1 MTSRSLTSGSIPGHV
16 RALAI
21 PSAIGLVFQTMYN
34 VVDSFYAGQIST
46 TALAALGL
54 SFPVFL
60 LVIATS
66 GGLSRGSSALIANAI
81 GAGDL
86 HRQQQY
92 TRQCLSLGF
101 VVSFVVT
108 ITGLIVAKPLFSV
121 LGASGDYL
129 NYAVQY
135 MTPIFLGAVFFVVTS
150 VCNAMLIANGDSR
163 TFSKVLVV
171 GFFMNLLLDPWF
183 LHGGYGLPAMGI
195 AGIAWATVVIQI
207 ASFIVMLTIVVRRGL
222 ISLRPWKALLPDWKV
237 YREIMQQ
244 AVPASFAIM
253 SVALGFFAI
262 TYFLK
267 SYGPATVAAFGV
279 TTRIEQMA
287 LLPTFGLYSA
297 IMALVGQNNGAKNF
311 DRVRESMKVCNRA
324 GWVLVLCTSSLIY
337 VFAEQ
342 LVGIFTSDA
351 EVIAIGIVYVH
362 IAAVIQW
369 SYVMTSTHLAFLQ
382 AVKRPRYC
390 YFESPLRRVLL
401 PLPLLW
407 YFATQRDS
415 SVEYIWY
422 SVAVT
427 NVLMTLIT
435 VVYAQRVIARL
446 GEGESE

>member
-1 MTSRSLTSGSIPGHV
+1 MTKRNLTSGSISGHV

-60 LVIATS
+60 LVIAIS

-81 GAGDL
+81 GSGDQV
-86 HRQQQY
+86 RQQQY
-92 TRQCLSLGF
+92 ICQCLSLGF
-101 VVSFVVT
+101 VASIALT
-108 ITGLIVAKPLFSV
+108 LTGLTVGKPLFSV

-135 MTPIFLGAVFFVVTS
+135 MTPIFLGAVFFVLTS
-150 VCNAMLIANGDSR
+150 LCNAILIANGDSR

-195 AGIAWATVVIQI
+195 AGIAWATVVIQV
-207 ASFIVMLTIVVRRGL
+207 ASCGFMLFIVVNRGL
-222 ISLRPWKALLPDWKV
+222 VSLRPWKALLPDWKV
-237 YREIMQQ
+237 YREILQQ

-253 SVALGFFAI
+253 SVAFGFFTI

-267 SYGPATVAAFGV
+267 FYGPATVAAFGV
-279 TTRIEQMA
+279 STRIEQLA

-297 IMALVGQNNGAKNF
+297 IMALVGQNNGAGDF
-311 DRVRESMKVCNRA
+311 DRVRESMRICNRA
-324 GWVLVLCTSSLIY
+324 GWILVLCTSSLIF
-337 VFAEQ
+337 VFAEH
-342 LVGIFTSDA
+342 LMGVFTSDP
-351 EVIAIGIVYVH
+351 EVISIGVVYVH

-390 YFESPLRRVLL
+390 YFESPLRKVVL

-407 YFATQRDS
+407 FFVTQRNSD
-415 SVEYIWY
+415 VEYVWY
-422 SVAVT
+422 SVAVA
-427 NVLMTLIT
+427 NVLMTFIT
-435 VVYAQRVIARL
+435 VFYARRVIARL
-446 GEGESE
+446 

>member
-222 ISLRPWKALLPDWKV
+222 ISLRPWKALLPDWRV

-422 SVAVT
+422 SVAIT